1 MKRQYAEATEEER
14 RGLQTLLDDI
24 NRQILTLSKAE
35 NQRKRR
41 KKKRKTRQDFYKNP
55 YQFAKKLFTEARSG
69 TLDVPQEELQSHLH
83 KTYSDPLKETPLGE
97 IEGLPVLDEP
107 TTPFNTGGVRSREVA
122 DFVRKARAA
131 SAPGI
136 NGLSYK
142 LYKNCPQVLSIL
154 TGLLQRAWR
163 EGFVP
168 EEWCWA
174 DGVWIPKEQNS
185 VGIGSFRPISLLNV
199 EGKIFFGV
207 FAKRLTTFLLANGYI
222 DTSVQKAGIPGFP
235 GCLDCWSTVR

>member
-1 MKRQYAEATEEER
+1 MCLDRFGEEVKRDKKDVVQQPNRRQLRKGELRRNQRQLKRQYAEATEEER

-107 TTPFNTGGVRSREVA
+107 TTPFNTGGVRSKEVA
-122 DFVRKARAA
+122 DFVRKDRASSATCINMDCHTSSIRTVHMCFQISLVSFSELGEKDLFLRSGVGLTEFGFQRSRTQLALGA
-131 SAPGI
+131 SA
-136 NGLSYK
+136 
-142 LYKNCPQVLSIL
+142 LYHFSMFTHL
-154 TGLLQRAWR
+154 A
-163 EGFVP
+163 GF
-168 EEWCWA
+168 
-174 DGVWIPKEQNS
+174 G
-185 VGIGSFRPISLLNV
+185 
-199 EGKIFFGV
+199 
-207 FAKRLTTFLLANGYI
+207 
-222 DTSVQKAGIPGFP
+222 
-235 GCLDCWSTVR
+235 